1 MEASLKLL
9 NEYVDIQ
16 DQNPADLA
24 EKITRIGLEV
34 EGMHELARGT
44 NLVVGYVKEC
54 VSHPDS
60 DHLHVCQV
68 DAGEGQNRQIV
79 CGAPNVAAGQKV
91 IVALP
96 GCDLGNGFVIKESK
110 VRGVESNG
118 MICSIAELGLDQRL
132 LKEED
137 KAGIHVF
144 NDDAPV
150 GREALEYLGLK
161 DTILEIGL
169 TPNRSDA
176 MAMTSLAYE
185 VAAVLKRQ
193 VKLPEIKKY
202 DELKSDI
209 KVTVETELCPFFGAK
224 LVKNVTTKESPAWLR
239 NYLLASGV
247 KPINNI
253 VDISNFV
260 MIETGQPIHMYDYD
274 KLKEKSFVI
283 KTGFNTKEVMLDG
296 NEYQILPEDII
307 VSTDNGIGC
316 VAGVMGGNDTK
327 IDENTTNIVIEAATF
342 DGATLR
348 GTARRLNLLTDASQH
363 YIKGA
368 INTANSLNVLD
379 RCADLL
385 VQLADAKEIYETV
398 STELN
403 IENKV
408 VSVSKEQVNG
418 LLGTS
423 ITITEIADIFD
434 SLSFTYE
441 LNEDTFKVT
450 VPTYRND
457 ITMAADLI
465 EEVARIYGYDNI
477 PSTLP
482 YMEMTKGNL
491 TPKQKNERF
500 VRDVLVDLGL
510 HETLTYTLTS
520 PSMVNDFNLF
530 HPSDYAVELMSPLGE
545 ERSVTRKSVIPSL
558 LQVINYNQAH
568 ANKDVCIFEISNT
581 YAKDEITT
589 LTIACNGIYHSVPWA
604 QMNQKADFFLVKGFV
619 ETLFKKL
626 CIEESR
632 YQLVRVENDNK
643 DFHPGRSGYIKMGKD
658 IVGVIGQIHPLKAK
672 KYNLK
677 GETVVAEL
685 NLSVLLNLKTKAL
698 KYAPIPQYPSVTRDI
713 ALVMD
718 KHIAT
723 YDVVRTIQKASKRML
738 AKATIFDVYEGE
750 HIESGKK
757 SVAIGLTFQDPS
769 KTMDEATINNLMKN
783 ILESVER
790 EYGAHLRA

>member
-9 NEYVDIQ
+9 NEYIDIQ

>member
-16 DQNPADLA
+16 DQDPAELA

-34 EGMHELARGT
+34 EGLHNLANGN
-44 NLVVGYVKEC
+44 NLVIGYVKEC
-54 VSHPDS
+54 GPHPDS
-60 DHLHVCQV
+60 DHLNVCLV
-68 DAGEGQNRQIV
+68 DTGDGERQIV

-96 GCDLGNGFVIKESK
+96 GCDLGNGFVIKQSK

-118 MICSIAELGLDQRL
+118 MICSIAELGLDARL

-137 KAGIHVF
+137 KAGIHVC
-144 NDDAPV
+144 DEDAPV
-150 GREALEYLGLK
+150 GAEALEYLGLK

-169 TPNRSDA
+169 TPNRSDC

-185 VAAVLKRQ
+185 VAAVLKRE

-202 DELKSDI
+202 DELESDI
-209 KVTVETELCPFFGAK
+209 SVSVETDLCPFFGAK
-224 LVKNVTTKESPAWLR
+224 LVKNVVTKESPAWLK
-239 NYLLASGV
+239 NFLLASGI

-253 VDISNFV
+253 VDISNYV
-260 MIETGQPIHMYDYD
+260 MLETGQPIHMYDYD
-274 KLKEKSFVI
+274 KLNDKSFVV
-283 KTGFNTKEVMLDG
+283 KTGFNEVKTMLDG
-296 NEYQILPEDII
+296 NDYTILPEDII

-327 IDENTTNIVIEAATF
+327 IDENTKNIVIEAATF

-368 INTANSLNVLD
+368 LNTANSLNVLD

-403 IENKV
+403 VEAKV
-408 VSVSKEQVNG
+408 VDVTLTKING

-423 ITITEIADIFD
+423 ITLEEVKDIFD
-434 SLSFTYE
+434 SLSFAYE
-441 LNEDTFKVT
+441 LEDETFKVT

-457 ITMAADLI
+457 INVAADLV

-500 VRDVLVDLGL
+500 IRDVLVDLGL

-520 PSMVNDFNLF
+520 PSFVNDFNLF
-530 HPSDYAVELMSPLGE
+530 HDVNDTVALMSPLGE

-558 LQVINYNQAH
+558 LQVINYNQSH
-568 ANKDVCIFEISNT
+568 AIKDVCVFEISNT
-581 YAKDEITT
+581 YSSKELTT

-604 QMNQKADFFLVKGFV
+604 GMNQKVDFFLVKGFV
-619 ETLFKKL
+619 ETIFKKL

-632 YQLVRVENDNK
+632 YSLVKVEENNK
-643 DFHPGRSGYIKMGKD
+643 NFHPGRSGYIMMGKD
-658 IVGVIGQIHPLKAK
+658 IVGVIGQIHPLMAK
-672 KYNLK
+672 KYNVK

-685 NLSVLLNLKTKAL
+685 NLSVLLNMKTKAL
-698 KYAPIPQYPSVTRDI
+698 KFAAIPTFPAVTRDI

-718 KHIAT
+718 KAIAT

-738 AKATIFDVYEGE
+738 TKATIFDVYEGE
-750 HIESGKK
+750 HIEEGKK
-757 SVAIGLTFQDPS
+757 SVAFGLTFQDPT
-769 KTMDEATINNLMKN
+769 KTMDEATINNLVKN
-783 ILESVER
+783 ILEAVEK
-790 EYGAHLRA
+790 EHKAVLRG

>member
-16 DQNPADLA
+16 DQDAATLADA
-24 EKITRIGLEV
+24 ITRVGLEV
-34 EGMHELARGT
+34 EGMHNLARGDK
-44 NLVVGYVKEC
+44 LVVGFVKEC
-54 VSHPDS
+54 APHPDS
-60 DHLHVCQV
+60 DHLNACQV
-68 DAGEGQNRQIV
+68 EVEEGVVTQIV

-96 GCDLGNGFVIKESK
+96 GCDLGDGFKIKESK

-118 MICSIAELGLDQRL
+118 MICSIAELGLDARL

-137 KAGIHVF
+137 KAGIHVLDE
-144 NDDAPV
+144 NAPV
-150 GREALEYLGLK
+150 GVEALEYIGLK

-169 TPNRSDA
+169 TPNRSDC

-185 VAAVLKRQ
+185 VAAVLNRK

-209 KVTVETELCPFFGAK
+209 KVNVETELCPFFGAK
-224 LVKNVTTKESPAWLR
+224 LVKGVKTYESPKWLQ
-239 NYLLASGV
+239 NALLASGV

-253 VDISNFV
+253 VDISNYV

-274 KLKEKSFVI
+274 KLKDKTFTI
-283 KTGFNTKEVMLDG
+283 KTGFNQKEVLLDEK
-296 NEYQILPEDII
+296 EYEILPEDLI
-307 VSTDNGIGC
+307 VSTDHGIGC

-327 IDENTTNIVIEAATF
+327 IDENTVNIVIEAATF

-363 YIKGA
+363 FIKSA
-368 INTANSLNVLD
+368 LNTANSLNVLD

-398 STELN
+398 STELKV
-403 IENKV
+403 EEKV
-408 VSVSKEQVNG
+408 VSVTQDKVNG
-418 LLGTS
+418 LLGMN
-423 ITITEIADIFD
+423 ITVEEIAEIFD
-434 SLSFTYE
+434 RLSFTYT
-441 LNEDTFKVT
+441 LTDTTFDVV

-457 ITMAADLI
+457 ITMAADLV
-465 EEVARIYGYDNI
+465 EEVARMYGYDNI

-482 YMEMTKGNL
+482 YMEMTKGVL
-491 TPKQKNERF
+491 TPKQANERF
-500 VRDVLVDLGL
+500 VRNVLVDLGL

-520 PSMVNDFNLF
+520 PSLVNDFNLF
-530 HPSDYAVELMSPLGE
+530 HPMDEEVKLMSPLGE

-558 LQVINYNQAH
+558 LQVINYNQAR

-589 LTIACNGIYHSVPWA
+589 LSIACNGIYHSVPWLG
-604 QMNQKADFFLVKGFV
+604 MNQKVDFYVIKGLV

-632 YQLVRVENDNK
+632 YSLVKVEANNK

-672 KYNLK
+672 KYDLK
-677 GETVVAEL
+677 GETYVAEL
-685 NLSVLLNLKTKAL
+685 NLSVLLNMRTKAL
-698 KYAPIPQYPSVTRDI
+698 KFAAIPQYPAVTRDI

-718 KHIAT
+718 KDVQT
-723 YDVVRTIQKASKRML
+723 YDVVRSIQKASKKL
-738 AKATIFDVYEGE
+738 ISKTQIFDVYQGE
-750 HIESGKK
+750 HIEEGKK
-757 SVAIGLTFQDPS
+757 SVAIALTFQDPT
-769 KTMDEATINNLMKN
+769 KTLDDTTINSVMDC
-783 ILESVER
+783 ILTAVKK
-790 EYGAHLRA
+790 EYNAELRG

>member
-342 DGATLR
+342 DCATLR